1 MPLFMIEREMA
12 ERIGLEELAAASL
25 DRELSDESLHWLYS
39 FLSADQRTSFC
50 LFEAP
55 SAEYIRALTERA
67 GLPPAAVI
75 EVEKVDRSTFEQS
88 AAAG

>member
-1 MPLFMIEREMA
+1 MPLYMIEREFA
-12 ERIGLEELAAASL
+12 DRIGLEELAAASL
-25 DRELSDESLHWLYS
+25 DRELSDDSLHGLYS

-67 GLPPAAVI
+67 GLPPSVVV
-75 EVEKVDRSTFEQS
+75 EVEKVDRSTLEQT
-88 AAAG
+88 AATG